1 MLADAFSSVIQKVSN
16 EKWLS
21 HGMHRLPER
30 RKAALSFGGEDGL
43 GTIESMRFIYIYTYL
58 YIYIYFDQCR
68 GYLLCSALSYDILED
83 LHQTRVVRSFM
94 YAVYLY

>member
-43 GTIESMRFIYIYTYL
+43 GTMESMRYIYIYTL
-58 YIYIYFDQCR
+58 INAVATCCAQHSHMTSWKTYIR
-68 GYLLCSALSYDILED
+68 LE
-83 LHQTRVVRSFM
+83 
-94 YAVYLY
+94 